1 MKQED
6 WKGIHSRCVNESH
19 YLTLCMSMH
28 FNKIS
33 EDSEMFWKLASVH
46 KSLKFMVFLT
56 LL

>member
-46 KSLKFMVFLT
+46 KSLKFMAFLT